1 MPPSFRAAKPAR
13 DPGGGTPSSIPG
25 MSRRYASIAAITLL
39 FGALLIL
46 PLFVESTYLLHM
58 MILIFI
64 NIILGTSWN
73 VLGGYTG
80 QYSVGHA
87 AYFGVGAY
95 TTMLLL
101 QYRQVVP
108 WKGIWLGAALAV
120 VTAVVIGSICFRL
133 RGPYFV
139 LASIAVAEIFRVTAL
154 NLKDV
159 TNGAEGVL
167 VTEIP
172 PLQFG
177 STLITDWTTKVPFYY
192 TGYIFTVLVIL
203 VSWLVSRSK
212 LGYYFQAIR
221 EDQDAAHSLGINPTI
236 YKNTALAISAIFT
249 AFAGSLYGVYVGF
262 IDPST
267 VLALDLSVQ
276 IVMIAIIGG
285 IGTIFGPLIGAALL
299 IPLSEALRSNAITDA
314 LIGAKIVNP
323 DSKVGAFLKENL
335 AHAHV
340 LIYGIL
346 VVIVILFMPEGIL
359 GFFRKMTAKKKKR
372 MAA

>member
-1 MPPSFRAAKPAR
+1 MSYAR
-13 DPGGGTPSSIPG
+13 L
-25 MSRRYASIAAITLL
+25 ALITLIAGVL
-39 FGALLIL
+39 IIL
-46 PLFVESTYLLHM
+46 PLYVESTYIFHM

-64 NIILGTSWN
+64 NVIVGSAWN
-73 VLGGYTG
+73 IVGGYAG

-95 TTMLLL
+95 TTMMLM
-101 QYRQVVP
+101 QFKHVAP
-108 WKGIWLGAALAV
+108 WWGVWVGTGVAV
-120 VTAVVIGSICFRL
+120 VTALVIGSICFRL

-154 NLKDV
+154 NVKDF
-159 TNGAEGVL
+159 TNGAEGIL

-172 PLQFG
+172 PLTFG
-177 STLITDWTTKVPFYY
+177 ETVLTDWSTKVPFYY
-192 TGYIFTVLVIL
+192 AGLGFAFMIVVVSVI
-203 VSWLVSRSK
+203 VFRSK

-236 YKNTALAISAIFT
+236 YKNTALAISAVFT
-249 AFAGSLYGVYVGF
+249 SLAGSLYGVYVGF

-267 VLALDLSVQ
+267 VLQLELSVQ
-276 IVMIAIIGG
+276 IVMICIIGG
-285 IGTIFGPLIGAALL
+285 IGTIVGPIIGAALL

-314 LIGAKIVNP
+314 LIKAGIVSAE
-323 DSKVGAFLKENL
+323 SKTGAFLKENL

-346 VVIVILFMPEGIL
+346 VVIVILYMPEGVV
-359 GFFRKMTAKKKKR
+359 GFFRRRKWR
-372 MAA
+372 RS